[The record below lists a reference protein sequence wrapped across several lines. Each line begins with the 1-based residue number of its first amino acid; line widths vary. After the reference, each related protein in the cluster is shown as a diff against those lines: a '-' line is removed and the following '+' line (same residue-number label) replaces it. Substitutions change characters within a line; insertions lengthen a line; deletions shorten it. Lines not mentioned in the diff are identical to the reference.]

1 MNVEA
6 TAGTD
11 NWFAA
16 RRGCLTASRMADAMA
31 FLKSKTKDGQP
42 VEAEARRKLKFDL
55 LAERLTGIAVSH
67 FVTPAM
73 QHGIEQQP
81 HATAAYEALTGEIV
95 GPEVFVLHKSI
106 DWFGATPDGL
116 IGGDGVIEIKC
127 PTTPTFLR
135 WVTDGVVPA
144 EHQPQMLAQLAC
156 TGRVWC
162 DFIAFDPRVPPAH
175 QLFVRRFE
183 PPKSEIER
191 IEEEAAKFL
200 AELAAMEAA
209 FKDAAA

>member
-1 MNVEA
+1 MIVEA
-6 TAGTD
+6 MAGTD
-11 NWFAA
+11 NWVAA

-31 FLKSKTKDGQP
+31 YLKTKSKDGQL

-67 FVTPAM
+67 YVTPAM

-81 HATAAYEALTGEIV
+81 HATAAYEAHTGEIV
-95 GPEVFVLHKSI
+95 GPEVFVLHPRI

-116 IGGDGVIEIKC
+116 ISDAGIVEIKC
-127 PTTPTFLR
+127 PQTSTFLR
-135 WVTDGVVPA
+135 WVHEGEVPA
-144 EHQPQMLAQLAC
+144 EHKPQMLAQLAC
-156 TGRVWC
+156 TGRAWC

-183 PPKSEIER
+183 PDASEIAR
-191 IEEEAAKFL
+191 IEVEAEKFL
-200 AELAAMEAA
+200 AELADMAER
-209 FKDAAA
+209 FKG